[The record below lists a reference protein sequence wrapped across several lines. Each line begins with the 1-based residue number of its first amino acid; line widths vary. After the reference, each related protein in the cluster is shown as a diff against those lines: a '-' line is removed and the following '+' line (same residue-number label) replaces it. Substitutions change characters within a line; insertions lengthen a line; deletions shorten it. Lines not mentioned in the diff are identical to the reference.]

1 MAKRANLQNCSTD
14 RTMRSD
20 RLAGIAR
27 FTVPKLAKRGDGKL
41 ETHWCGMKDN
51 PNEKYQLAY
60 TQAIQHMTASTGRL
74 LYLYKRLM
82 CVLLFHMHII
92 MNSGVM
98 RKYGC
103 ASSKCSLADSR

>member
-1 MAKRANLQNCSTD
+1 MES
-14 RTMRSD
+14 
-20 RLAGIAR
+20 
-27 FTVPKLAKRGDGKL
+27 VV
-41 ETHWCGMKDN
+41 GMKDN

-60 TQAIQHMTASTGRL
+60 TQAIQYMTASKGRL

-98 RKYGC
+98 KQYGC
-103 ASSKCSLADSR
+103 ASLEYSLARER